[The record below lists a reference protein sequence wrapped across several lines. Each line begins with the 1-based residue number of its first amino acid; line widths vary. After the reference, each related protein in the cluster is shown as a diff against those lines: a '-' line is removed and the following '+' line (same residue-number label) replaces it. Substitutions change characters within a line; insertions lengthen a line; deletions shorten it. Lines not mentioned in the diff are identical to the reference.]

1 MKLTDKQYIFAGEIA
16 HYLSL
21 ALNITLTAT
30 AMLGLPSKSTY
41 DSWWTSHGFCVI
53 EENATIPTE
62 LLCGFLLTSSAA
74 LIAVFLSKSN
84 GNGRKSLLDDDSNPL
99 LTERLRSSVFA
110 LAAHGLGHAFGWFV
124 GMSAPPIE
132 LSLEP
137 AAVANILMLTMFWV
151 GVLRNVVGLPTN
163 HAAAMTFVVLVA
175 QYMLSV
181 PSELAFTY
189 SQSIILLMGSL
200 EQLRRKDDYLK
211 TKGGHGA
218 RLFFVYSLQLL
229 PLFFLFPLEMFL
241 CKSHLSGLGGHAIY
255 DLYLSIAPFMIYY
268 AVTAKENN
276 KLD

>member
-1 MKLTDKQYIFAGEIA
+1 M
-16 HYLSL
+16 
-21 ALNITLTAT
+21 
-30 AMLGLPSKSTY
+30 
-41 DSWWTSHGFCVI
+41 
-53 EENATIPTE
+53 
-62 LLCGFLLTSSAA
+62 
-74 LIAVFLSKSN
+74 
-84 GNGRKSLLDDDSNPL
+84 
-99 LTERLRSSVFA
+99 
-110 LAAHGLGHAFGWFV
+110 
-124 GMSAPPIE
+124 
-132 LSLEP
+132 
-137 AAVANILMLTMFWV
+137 ANILVLTMFWV

-189 SQSIILLMGSL
+189 SQSSKIYLSVHLISSLHILHLHIQTYIFLFSIHREVILLMGSL
-200 EQLRRKDDYLK
+200 GQLRRKDDYLK

-218 RLFFVYSLQLL
+218 HLFFVYSLQLL

-255 DLYLSIAPFMIYY
+255 DLYLSLAPFMIYY